1 MAASD
6 GFKPCDACNG
16 AGSVP
21 TAAKC
26 CAAHAHGA
34 EDHGHHGHH
43 GQHGSPTTLRAVME
57 ALDLVD
63 EEGTPVKASDAFEGK
78 VVGLYFSARH
88 CPGCER
94 FSPVLAALTR
104 RHEAELCTVLVSG
117 DGDEETAAAAAR
129 GKGFLRVPF
138 HSPHRGILM
147 RAFGIFAIPVLVRR
161 QRSFVLYTPSYTQP
175 LFVSCSTRRVC
186 SLFPT
191 REAWRVLH
199 PPHSPPPLFSNAPTR
214 VRRGGCRVASVQLAA
229 APTTSARPPCQ
240 SGSPPAG
247 LTSRVD

>member
-1 MAASD
+1 MSRSSSVVASSSSMSCVEWSASSCSRCAGHGQVAASD

-34 EDHGHHGHH
+34 EDHGQGHHGHTH
-43 GQHGSPTTLRAVME
+43 GDGSPTTLRALME

-94 FSPVLAALTR
+94 FSPVLAGLTR

-161 QRSFVLYTPSYTQP
+161 QRSFVIYRATPFFVYATPFRQ
-175 LFVSCSTRRVC
+175 LFNPSC
-186 SLFPT
+186 
-191 REAWRVLH
+191 
-199 PPHSPPPLFSNAPTR
+199 LFS
-214 VRRGGCRVASVQLAA
+214 
-229 APTTSARPPCQ
+229 
-240 SGSPPAG
+240 
-247 LTSRVD
+247 